1 MSKFGGSVHKLE
13 FDYFSVLAAKV
24 HQQRLREGRR
34 GRDGEEGKE
43 GEEKRGRG
51 KGSQGGTGE
60 EEKRGWMREGE

>member
-13 FDYFSVLAAKV
+13 FDFFSVLAAKV

-51 KGSQGGTGE
+51 KGSQGGRRE
-60 EEKRGWMREGE
+60 EEKRKRKEDG

>member
-13 FDYFSVLAAKV
+13 FDFFSVLAAKV

-43 GEEKRGRG
+43 GEEERGRG

-60 EEKRGWMREGE
+60 EEKRKRKEDG